1 MKIITR
7 SLFPLL
13 LAAAPLSAVASG
25 FALTEQNGN
34 GLGNAYAGQA
44 ASAQDAST
52 IFFNPAGM
60 TLLPDR
66 QLVLGVNAIRPS
78 IKFSGG
84 ATINGIG
91 IPVAGSQG
99 GDAGSWNLT
108 GNVYYAWRASTNL
121 RLGVGLGSPFGLKT
135 DYSPNWVGRYQA
147 IKSELRTVA
156 LNPALAWK
164 VNDQL
169 SLGAGLSVEWID
181 AELSNKIFTGSSAE
195 PMATVKGSDVSLGYN
210 LGALWQLSSATRLGL
225 AYRSKIHHRLD
236 GNLTVESPLS
246 GLSGPAQAEI
256 TLPDTA
262 SLSLF
267 HRLDARWDLLADVTW
282 TGWSGFKTLTVT
294 YANGAPISSTPENW
308 RDTWRYSVGANY
320 HWSPALTLRIGTAY
334 DQAPVPDAY
343 RTPRIPDND
352 RVWAAAGLQYRFSPA
367 DAADLGYAHLFVKNT
382 PINNAAGNTLLTGSY
397 RNAVDILSVQYMH
410 NF

>member
-1 MKIITR
+1 MKTITR
-7 SLFPLL
+7 TLFPLFL
-13 LAAAPLSAVASG
+13 LAAAPLSAAASG
-25 FALTEQNGN
+25 FALTEQNGD

-78 IKFSGG
+78 IKFSGTVTPAVG
-84 ATINGIG
+84 
-91 IPVAGSQG
+91 GSQG

-108 GNVYYAWRASTNL
+108 GNVYYAWHVSQNL
-121 RLGVGLGSPFGLKT
+121 SLGVGVGSPFGLKT
-135 DYSPNWVGRYQA
+135 DYSPDWVGRYQA

-181 AELSNKIFTGSSAE
+181 AQLSNAILPLAPNSL
-195 PMATVKGSDVSLGYN
+195 ATLKGSDTGLGYN
-210 LGALWQLSSATRLGL
+210 LGLLWQLTPATRVGL
-225 AYRSKIHHRLD
+225 AYRSKIHHRLK
-236 GNLTVESPLS
+236 GTLSVENFAFLP
-246 GLSGPAQAEI
+246 SGPAQAEI

-267 HRLDARWDLLADVTW
+267 HRLNARWDLLADVTW
-282 TGWSGFKTLTVT
+282 TGWSSFKTLTVT

-308 RDTWRYSVGANY
+308 RDTWRYSLGANY
-320 HWSPALTLRIGTAY
+320 HWSQALTLRIGTAY
-334 DQAPVPDAY
+334 DQAPVSDAY

-367 DAADLGYAHLFVKNT
+367 NAADVGYAHLFVKNT
-382 PINNAAGNTLLTGSY
+382 PINNTAGSTLLTGSY
-397 RNAVDILSVQYMH
+397 SNAVDILSVQYTH